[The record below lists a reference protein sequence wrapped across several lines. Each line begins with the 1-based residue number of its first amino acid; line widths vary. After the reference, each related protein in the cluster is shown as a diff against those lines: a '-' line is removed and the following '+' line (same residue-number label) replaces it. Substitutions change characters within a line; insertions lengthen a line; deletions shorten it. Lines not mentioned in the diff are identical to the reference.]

1 MIHNQTKKMEWEAPE
16 HSIVERRPDWFW
28 GIGILTVAGIVI
40 AILTKN
46 YLLAFIILISGVLL
60 VLFSLE
66 KPKTLRVEV
75 SEQGIKVNRDL
86 YPFRNLKSFWLYES
100 AAGRAMLMLNADRSI
115 RPIFSLPLAQTV
127 DPVILRNE
135 LLKFIPEVE
144 YQESLTDKIAEKI
157 GF

>member
-1 MIHNQTKKMEWEAPE
+1 
-16 HSIVERRPDWFW
+16 
-28 GIGILTVAGIVI
+28 
-40 AILTKN
+40 
-46 YLLAFIILISGVLL
+46 
-60 VLFSLE
+60 
-66 KPKTLRVEV
+66 
-75 SEQGIKVNRDL
+75 
-86 YPFRNLKSFWLYES
+86 
-100 AAGRAMLMLNADRSI
+100 MLMLNADRSI